1 MEKKKQLGELIRQEI
16 QRQGMSIIEFAE
28 KVGCARGT
36 IYYMFDK
43 NDIGV
48 LQLKRIS
55 KILNR
60 NFFKEVAEDLDIVS
74 EIEETMEQREKRIAI
89 TNFLEIVPECLKQL
103 GKSAIIVLGRAD
115 FDTPVPDY
123 CLTDAFISFIY
134 GETFKKRLGDL
145 YNENFML
152 IKKVEYKGATI
163 ECIHNLVYDSI
174 SINIEI
180 TNRTFDEWYEVL
192 EFAYSEIARL
202 KK

>member
-16 QRQGMSIIEFAE
+16 QRQRMSIIEFAE

-36 IYYMFDK
+36 IYNMFDK

-60 NFFKEVAEDLDIVS
+60 NFFKEVADDLDIVS

-103 GKSAIIVLGRAD
+103 G
-115 FDTPVPDY
+115 
-123 CLTDAFISFIY
+123 
-134 GETFKKRLGDL
+134 
-145 YNENFML
+145 
-152 IKKVEYKGATI
+152 
-163 ECIHNLVYDSI
+163 
-174 SINIEI
+174 
-180 TNRTFDEWYEVL
+180 
-192 EFAYSEIARL
+192 
-202 KK
+202 